1 MAQLVQQSILIP
13 EVRGTTPAIGKIL
26 LNIYLLTCLLS
37 TALNG
42 RKLKKEAGNGPLF
55 LKKTIE
61 VNLKIVQIYQ
71 LLQMPARYCV
81 NKIIKASFVAPPT
94 HAKAIKNLAKKGL
107 FNSDGSRC
115 CCFDDRSEG
124 TKPLTRYKQCDQ

>member
-1 MAQLVQQSILIP
+1 MVHF
-13 EVRGTTPAIGKIL
+13 
-26 LNIYLLTCLLS
+26 
-37 TALNG
+37 
-42 RKLKKEAGNGPLF
+42 F